1 MKHLTQVDIRAD
13 TTDTTDTGTDGVHEI
28 KLQPLGWYFPGK
40 KKSPPE

>member
-28 KLQPLGWYFPGK
+28 KLQPLG
-40 KKSPPE
+40 